1 MDTTAYVTLTRQ
13 SGLMREM
20 ELVAHNIAN
29 VSTAGFRRE
38 GVVFAEHVAQAGTAP
53 SVSMAL
59 AKARLVDM
67 TQGALSAT
75 GGTYDLAITG
85 EGFFQVATPDG
96 PRLTRAGSFTPSP
109 EGALMTP
116 DGHPVLDAG
125 GAPVVIPGGVAQ
137 VRIGPDGTISA
148 DGQVVGRI
156 GLFLPDDPLS
166 LRQQAGTLF
175 SVDAAIPAPAASVM
189 QGMIEESNV
198 DPITEV
204 ARMIEVQRAYE
215 AGQSFLQREDDR
227 ALRVIE
233 TLGRQA

>member
-1 MDTTAYVTLTRQ
+1 MDTPAYVTLTRQ

-20 ELVAHNIAN
+20 ELVAHNMAN
-29 VSTAGFRRE
+29 ISTVGFRRE

-67 TQGALSAT
+67 TQGALTTT
-75 GGTYDLAITG
+75 GATYDLAITG
-85 EGFFQVATPDG
+85 EGFFQIATPDG

-109 EGALMTP
+109 DGELMTP
-116 DGHPVLDAG
+116 DGYPLLDAG
-125 GAPVVIPGGVAQ
+125 GAPVSIPAGVAQ

-148 DGQVVGRI
+148 DGQAVGRI
-156 GLFLPDDPLS
+156 GLFLPDDPLT

-175 SVDAAIPAPAASVM
+175 SFGTASPAPDATLT

-198 DPITEV
+198 NPITEV

-215 AGQSFLQREDDR
+215 AGQSFLQRDDDR
-227 ALRVIE
+227 TMRVIE

>member
-1 MDTTAYVTLTRQ
+1 MDTSAYVTLTRQ

-20 ELVAHNIAN
+20 ELVAHNMAN
-29 VSTAGFRRE
+29 ISTAGFRRE

-59 AKARLVDM
+59 AKARLVDL
-67 TQGALSAT
+67 TQGALVTT

-109 EGALMTP
+109 EGELMTP
-116 DGHPVLDAG
+116 DGYRLLDAG
-125 GAPVVIPGGVAQ
+125 GAPVAIPAGAAAVK
-137 VRIGPDGTISA
+137 IGPDGTISA
-148 DGQVVGRI
+148 DGQAVGRV

-175 SVDAAIPAPAASVM
+175 SFDTASPAPAASLT

-198 DPITEV
+198 NPITEV
-204 ARMIEVQRAYE
+204 ARLIEVQRAYE
-215 AGQSFLQREDDR
+215 AGQSFLQRDDDR
-227 ALRVIE
+227 TMRVIE

>member
-1 MDTTAYVTLTRQ
+1 MDTSAYVTLTRQ

-20 ELVAHNIAN
+20 ELVAHNMAN
-29 VSTAGFRRE
+29 ISTAGFRRE

-59 AKARLVDM
+59 AKARLVDL
-67 TQGALSAT
+67 TQGALVTT

-109 EGALMTP
+109 EGELMTP
-116 DGHPVLDAG
+116 DGYRLLDAG
-125 GAPVVIPGGVAQ
+125 GAPVAIPAGAAAVK
-137 VRIGPDGTISA
+137 IGPDGTISA
-148 DGQVVGRI
+148 DGQAVGRV

-175 SVDAAIPAPAASVM
+175 SFDTASPAPAASLT

-198 DPITEV
+198 NPITEV

-215 AGQSFLQREDDR
+215 AGQSFLQRDDDR
-227 ALRVIE
+227 TMRVIE

>member
-1 MDTTAYVTLTRQ
+1 MDTSAYVTLTRQ

-20 ELVAHNIAN
+20 ELVAHNMAN
-29 VSTAGFRRE
+29 ISTAGFRRE

-59 AKARLVDM
+59 AKARLVDL
-67 TQGALSAT
+67 TQGALTTT

-109 EGALMTP
+109 EGELMTP
-116 DGHPVLDAG
+116 DGYRLLDAG
-125 GAPVVIPGGVAQ
+125 GAPVAIPAGTAAVK
-137 VRIGPDGTISA
+137 IGPDGTVSA
-148 DGQVVGRI
+148 DGQPIGQI

-175 SVDAAIPAPAASVM
+175 SFDTASPAPAASLT

-198 DPITEV
+198 NPITEV

-215 AGQSFLQREDDR
+215 AGQSFLQRDDDR
-227 ALRVIE
+227 TMRVIE

>member
-1 MDTTAYVTLTRQ
+1 MDTSAYVTLTRQ

-20 ELVAHNIAN
+20 ELVAHNMAN
-29 VSTAGFRRE
+29 ISTAGFRRE

-59 AKARLVDM
+59 AKARLVDL
-67 TQGALSAT
+67 TQGALVTT

-109 EGALMTP
+109 EGELMTP
-116 DGHPVLDAG
+116 DGYRLLDAG
-125 GAPVVIPGGVAQ
+125 GAPVAIPAGAAAVK
-137 VRIGPDGTISA
+137 IGPDGTISV
-148 DGQVVGRI
+148 DGQAVGRV

-175 SVDAAIPAPAASVM
+175 SFDTASPAPAASLT

-198 DPITEV
+198 NPITEV

-215 AGQSFLQREDDR
+215 AGQSFLQRDDDR
-227 ALRVIE
+227 TMRVIE